1 MTATTV
7 HTAESARAR
16 TGGPKEG
23 PEVLEHLLGWTLVVL
38 LAMFVTG
45 AGLM

>member
-1 MTATTV
+1 MTTLTAT
-7 HTAESARAR
+7 R
-16 TGGPKEG
+16 TGGP
-23 PEVLEHLLGWTLVVL
+23 PEDSGLLEHLLGWTLTVL